1 MCSIYSQFSISD
13 FLGLGSEREDDRR
26 REERRERG
34 DREPL
39 PKKGNTVYVYGHSV
53 TEETL
58 RKAFSNFGNIVNISM
73 ETERQYVIFIIY
85 IIYE

>member
-1 MCSIYSQFSISD
+1 MY
-13 FLGLGSEREDDRR
+13 LGPERDEDRR
-26 REERRERG
+26 REDRERGGRGERG

-58 RKAFSNFGNIVNISM
+58 RKAFSNFGTIVNITM
-73 ETERQYVIFIIY
+73 EAERQYVDIY
-85 IIYE
+85 VP